1 MESFIEIPFFI
12 KNDIEMI
19 MRCVKLTTVISGLS
33 VILIT
38 LSCEEQT
45 KTVTG
50 RKKMEIKVESTAFI
64 EGDMIPSKYTCDGL
78 NVSPTLSWSDP
89 PESSKSIVLISDDPD
104 APMGTWVH
112 WIVYNIPSQVK
123 EFSENVPPTK
133 ILENGA
139 IQGTTDFGRIGYGG
153 PCPPSGTHRYFFKVY
168 ALNTMLNLDPGA
180 TKKQVVNAMENH
192 VLAEGQLMGRYK
204 RQ

>member
-1 MESFIEIPFFI
+1 
-12 KNDIEMI
+12 MI
-19 MRCVKLTTVISGLS
+19 MRWAELTTVISGLS

-50 RKKMEIKVESTAFI
+50 SKKMEIKVESTAFI

-78 NVSPTLSWSDP
+78 NVSPPLTWSDP
-89 PESSKSIVLISDDPD
+89 PESTKSIVLISDDPD

-112 WIVYNIPSQVK
+112 WVVYNIPPQVK

-168 ALNTMLNLDPGA
+168 ALDTMLNLDPGA
-180 TKKQVVNAMENH
+180 TKKQVVNAMESH